1 MFVCCFCVSWRQLL
15 CWAPFAHPTVV
26 PRAILAEPE
35 HDVDVL
41 VRAPRGERPL
51 HPRIMQHAPC
61 SHGRRSPGGS
71 LQHGLYAPTRRS
83 GRHVGIHIRRSSSD
97 SAARQQRHVV
107 ADNRRQTTCKRQR
120 AKCSVQRA
128 ALRPRHTSSSGDTW
142 RCGSSYISSASCKP
156 RAQGYESVG
165 SSKQTNKQTTKQP
178 QLDANERAH
187 AFWHDAVRANRG
199 GAVPRTFEGVKNSA
213 VYGICFRISCMAIR
227 FGIIQSGPSP
237 GADVG
242 AANPVPAQMWQGASP
257 VPGAGA
263 AVANPFLGQMWE
275 RRP

>member
-1 MFVCCFCVSWRQLL
+1 MQ
-15 CWAPFAHPTVV
+15 
-26 PRAILAEPE
+26 PRAA
-35 HDVDVL
+35 
-41 VRAPRGERPL
+41 
-51 HPRIMQHAPC
+51 Q
-61 SHGRRSPGGS
+61 PGCS

-97 SAARQQRHVV
+97 SAAHQQRHVA
-107 ADNRRQTTCKRQR
+107 ADNKQQTTCKRQR
-120 AKCSVQRA
+120 AKCNVQRA

-156 RAQGYESVG
+156 RARIWLE
-165 SSKQTNKQTTKQP
+165 QTNKQTSKQT

-187 AFWHDAVRANRG
+187 AFWHDAIRANRG

-213 VYGICFRISCMAIR
+213 VYGICFRISCTAIR
-227 FGIIQSGPSP
+227 FGIIRNGPSP

-242 AANPVPAQMWQGASP
+242 AASPVPAQIWQGASP
-257 VPGAGA
+257 VPGAGV
-263 AVANPFLGQMWE
+263 AVANPFLGQTWE